1 MSSGPADMDD
11 CDVSHAHDTQAP
23 AITSLRTWSK
33 ASTARPFLVQ
43 GWAAHPLRKMTL
55 AHASWQCREEP
66 GHTDISRSKVVMS
79 LHLRSCPASQ
89 PVESVPPRPRIR
101 SSFTTPDAP
110 LPPSRPDGV
119 ASAGALRDGVGNWGT
134 IAGPSVLVVASAP
147 WRRTDGGMEGKFTST
162 PPPPQPPPPS
172 PFITQHIQPLAAFP
186 TRRAHQGASVVVSSH
201 SSARKTPPVVSSLV
215 PFARRPH
222 MAAAA
227 AGPLPLRL
235 CQYVHMHVYLAAASP
250 HAVSSWTASSGAL
263 LSQAFNPFGPFVAPR
278 SLQPAWE
285 LPCRPARVC
294 SDPAMAKKGSR
305 SKSNARSPP
314 RDPTSGHLGRA
325 CRKHD
330 TMFRARPRS
339 DCIQTCV
346 AAFPLVSEAR
356 SKMHRLNIGSSRP
369 RAKQGRRGGAA
380 RSGPS
385 DHDASCRAATSQNLA
400 PETRRY
406 DAPRRVGVAGSKDAL
421 PPAVPWLLPLLR
433 IAGTHVGCWVHHRP
447 MATHTH
453 ARWCYTHAHTHTH
466 PGSIVSCA
474 MYPRCI
480 ATALAARPPV
490 RRFEKPPH
498 GSVTLE
504 ARLARDARN
513 TTTRRDD
520 GSPRDF
526 KDTAAQG
533 QGCEEGVAPVAG
545 VTQRR
550 GVLLSRRAIIG
561 RPSMYE
567 VCCCA
572 AAPLD
577 MSTHVIASRF
587 LFQGAY
593 VWVPAGAARWLAGRF
608 SSLRPPGRLKVSNV
622 IIRTQDEQR
631 GPTLVGERR
640 DDKANKTNGAE
651 KREPPGQGVTVVL
664 VHAEARRRLSCL
676 PLA

>member
-1 MSSGPADMDD
+1 
-11 CDVSHAHDTQAP
+11 
-23 AITSLRTWSK
+23 
-33 ASTARPFLVQ
+33 
-43 GWAAHPLRKMTL
+43 
-55 AHASWQCREEP
+55 
-66 GHTDISRSKVVMS
+66 
-79 LHLRSCPASQ
+79 
-89 PVESVPPRPRIR
+89 
-101 SSFTTPDAP
+101 
-110 LPPSRPDGV
+110 
-119 ASAGALRDGVGNWGT
+119 
-134 IAGPSVLVVASAP
+134 
-147 WRRTDGGMEGKFTST
+147 
-162 PPPPQPPPPS
+162 
-172 PFITQHIQPLAAFP
+172 
-186 TRRAHQGASVVVSSH
+186 
-201 SSARKTPPVVSSLV
+201 
-215 PFARRPH
+215 

-294 SDPAMAKKGSR
+294 SHPAMAKKGSR

-474 MYPRCI
+474 MYPRVI
-480 ATALAARPPV
+480 ALRAWRWCHRLISPVTPKRRISVHCNGPGRPSARSSLREAAARQRHARGKTCKGREKYDNTPGRRQSEGLQRHGGAGARLRGRGRARCGRDAATWRIAVATGHHRPPV
-490 RRFEKPPH
+490 HVR
-498 GSVTLE
+498 SM
-504 ARLARDARN
+504 
-513 TTTRRDD
+513 
-520 GSPRDF
+520 
-526 KDTAAQG
+526 
-533 QGCEEGVAPVAG
+533 
-545 VTQRR
+545 
-550 GVLLSRRAIIG
+550 LLRRRAVG
-561 RPSMYE
+561 HE
-567 VCCCA
+567 HACNC
-572 AAPLD
+572 
-577 MSTHVIASRF
+577 IAIPFPRGLCLGSC
-587 LFQGAY
+587 GC
-593 VWVPAGAARWLAGRF
+593 GSLAGR
-608 SSLRPPGRLKVSNV
+608 
-622 IIRTQDEQR
+622 
-631 GPTLVGERR
+631 
-640 DDKANKTNGAE
+640 
-651 KREPPGQGVTVVL
+651 
-664 VHAEARRRLSCL
+664 
-676 PLA
+676 PLL

>member
-1 MSSGPADMDD
+1 
-11 CDVSHAHDTQAP
+11 
-23 AITSLRTWSK
+23 
-33 ASTARPFLVQ
+33 
-43 GWAAHPLRKMTL
+43 
-55 AHASWQCREEP
+55 
-66 GHTDISRSKVVMS
+66 
-79 LHLRSCPASQ
+79 
-89 PVESVPPRPRIR
+89 
-101 SSFTTPDAP
+101 
-110 LPPSRPDGV
+110 
-119 ASAGALRDGVGNWGT
+119 
-134 IAGPSVLVVASAP
+134 
-147 WRRTDGGMEGKFTST
+147 
-162 PPPPQPPPPS
+162 
-172 PFITQHIQPLAAFP
+172 
-186 TRRAHQGASVVVSSH
+186 
-201 SSARKTPPVVSSLV
+201 
-215 PFARRPH
+215 

-227 AGPLPLRL
+227 AGPLPLCL

-356 SKMHRLNIGSSRP
+356 SKMHRLNIGSFRP

-453 ARWCYTHAHTHTH
+453 ARWCYTHAHTHT
-466 PGSIVSCA
+466 PGQHRVLRHVPACNRPACLAVVPSAHLARHTKTPHLS
-474 MYPRCI
+474 
-480 ATALAARPPV
+480 ALQRPWPPV
-490 RRFEKPPH
+490 RPFVASRSRRTAASRSRQDLQGTREIRQH
-498 GSVTLE
+498 AG
-504 ARLARDARN
+504 
-513 TTTRRDD
+513 TTAVRGTSKTRR
-520 GSPRDF
+520 
-526 KDTAAQG
+526 
-533 QGCEEGVAPVAG
+533 
-545 VTQRR
+545 RR
-550 GVLLSRRAIIG
+550 GKVARKGSRPLRA
-561 RPSMYE
+561 
-567 VCCCA
+567 
-572 AAPLD
+572 
-577 MSTHVIASRF
+577 
-587 LFQGAY
+587 
-593 VWVPAGAARWLAGRF
+593 
-608 SSLRPPGRLKVSNV
+608 
-622 IIRTQDEQR
+622 
-631 GPTLVGERR
+631 
-640 DDKANKTNGAE
+640 
-651 KREPPGQGVTVVL
+651 
-664 VHAEARRRLSCL
+664 
-676 PLA
+676 